1 MERFKFKHT
10 RHEFIKVGKFLLSEK
25 PVKFQFDDDLVWDLN
40 LELSLFRNEFRSV
53 GESVYVITVDD
64 NPVYAGSYPIS
75 LGMGLLT
82 YGDHLHHD
90 QELRITWA
98 LEEGKR
104 VELCLARDV
113 FAEREGRM
121 INISSSIQRDII
133 ENEALPWSPKKPS
146 PELEG
151 VKTMAEIEPLL
162 A

>member
-10 RHEFIKVGKFLLSEK
+10 RHEFIKVGKFLLSEN

-40 LELSLFRNEFRSV
+40 LELSLFHDEFRSV
-53 GESVYVITVDD
+53 GESVYAITVDD
-64 NPVYAGSYPIS
+64 TPVYVGLYAAT
-75 LGMGLLT
+75 LGMELLT
-82 YGDHLHHD
+82 FGDHLHHD

-98 LEEGKR
+98 LEKGER

-113 FAEREGRM
+113 FAELEGRM

-133 ENEALPWSPKKPS
+133 ENEALPWSPKEPS

-151 VKTMAEIEPLL
+151 VKTMAEIERLL

>member
-10 RHEFIKVGKFLLSEK
+10 HHEFIKVGKFLLSEN

-40 LELSLFRNEFRSV
+40 LELSLFSEEFRSV

-64 NPVYAGSYPIS
+64 APVYVGLYNAT

-82 YGDHLHHD
+82 FGDHLHHD

-98 LEEGKR
+98 LEKGKR
-104 VELCLARDV
+104 VELCLGRDV
-113 FAEREGRM
+113 FAELEGRL
-121 INISSSIQRDII
+121 INISGSIQQDII
-133 ENEALPWSPKKPS
+133 ENEALPWSPKESS

-151 VKTMAEIEPLL
+151 VKTMSEIERLL